1 MIPILGVT
9 LVLAFCSKDDFV
21 GKLLSLKP
29 VVGIGLI
36 SYSLYL
42 WHFPIF
48 AFGRIESSNPSTY
61 DKVEWISLALVF
73 SIVSY
78 FLIEKTLRNSDV
90 ISRKSFFSVI
100 LVLVFVLTYVNYD
113 FISKDGYKDRLPPI
127 LTKQNLTEKT
137 WNRYSKNGKACHD
150 RTENFCVENDGLDF
164 TSVYN
169 FGDSHLAALSS
180 ELVDALKE
188 KFRVVTVTVGGCPF
202 FLNISTVQDVEVG
215 KTCSSEFQR
224 QRLELISNANSI
236 VVIMAR
242 YPVVLEGSLFD
253 NMEGGKEL
261 DEPVLWQANDRGGSL
276 QKTIYNSINSLIE
289 RGQRVVLVYPLPEVG
304 FHVPKQLLETIK
316 NKDISSINENFTP
329 LTTSFEVYRKR
340 SASTFELF
348 DSFESDKIY
357 RVFPHTLFCDKQ
369 IKGRCVTH
377 NSDDVFYADDDHPI
391 GKGSEMIVELIMEQ
405 IEKAEVDIR
414 KN

>member
-1 MIPILGVT
+1 MI
-9 LVLAFCSKDDFV
+9 
-21 GKLLSLKP
+21 
-29 VVGIGLI
+29 
-36 SYSLYL
+36 
-42 WHFPIF
+42 
-48 AFGRIESSNPSTY
+48 E
-61 DKVEWISLALVF
+61 
-73 SIVSY
+73 
-78 FLIEKTLRNSDV
+78 
-90 ISRKSFFSVI
+90 
-100 LVLVFVLTYVNYD
+100 
-113 FISKDGYKDRLPPI
+113 
-127 LTKQNLTEKT
+127 
-137 WNRYSKNGKACHD
+137 
-150 RTENFCVENDGLDF
+150 
-164 TSVYN
+164 
-169 FGDSHLAALSS
+169 
-180 ELVDALKE
+180 
-188 KFRVVTVTVGGCPF
+188 
-202 FLNISTVQDVEVG
+202 EV
-215 KTCSSEFQR
+215 
-224 QRLELISNANSI
+224 
-236 VVIMAR
+236 
-242 YPVVLEGSLFD
+242 
-253 NMEGGKEL
+253 
-261 DEPVLWQANDRGGSL
+261 L

-289 RGQRVVLVYPLPEVG
+289 RGKVVLVYPLPEVG